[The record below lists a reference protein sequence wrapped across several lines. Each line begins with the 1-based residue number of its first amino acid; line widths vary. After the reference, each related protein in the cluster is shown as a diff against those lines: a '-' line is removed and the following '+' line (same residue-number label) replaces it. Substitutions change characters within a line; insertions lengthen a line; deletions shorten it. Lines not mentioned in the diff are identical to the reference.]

1 MTTFSYISAISVL
14 IIWLPVNFYPTVAGL
29 VIFAL
34 IFGFASGA
42 FVSLMSACLI
52 DIGGGHTS
60 QLGAMLGTYMMV
72 ISLAA
77 LTGSPIE
84 AAISG
89 SETRQTGLIIFSG
102 VAMMCGAVIVNAA
115 WLIWRKNQQKS

>member
-1 MTTFSYISAISVL
+1 MTTFAYISAISVL
-14 IIWLPVNFYPTVAGL
+14 IFWLPVNFYPTTAGL

-89 SETRQTGLIIFSG
+89 KETRQTGLTIFSG
-102 VAMMCGAVIVNAA
+102 IAMLCGAGIINAA
-115 WLIWRKNQQKS
+115 WLIWRKGEH